1 MAPPIHIEMGMGAV
15 GLVITVLL
23 SAIPPVWARM
33 YGQPRGCRSRV
44 VSALIAYVVAFVA
57 SFGAAITRQYSAVL
71 SFCLGL
77 LTGMALDWLLRRM
90 ALAISNNKLGR

>member
-57 SFGAAITRQYSAVL
+57 SFGAASIVLCCPSVSA
-71 SFCLGL
+71 
-77 LTGMALDWLLRRM
+77 D
-90 ALAISNNKLGR
+90 